1 MQITKCRRNNAKAS
15 LLQNRNANF
24 KTTKYE
30 RKNKYEAQT
39 PAKNLSRGA
48 DKGDNNDVKSSDNHI
63 IPLKHNDEIKKN
75 KRQTLKHNDE
85 IKNNKRQNPE
95 KQWRTF
101 KTLTANPEK

>member
-48 DKGDNNDVKSSDNHI
+48 ENGDSNDVKSSDNHI
-63 IPLKHNDEIKKN
+63 HPLKTMYEMMAMMAMGPIKA
-75 KRQTLKHNDE
+75 T
-85 IKNNKRQNPE
+85 
-95 KQWRTF
+95 T
-101 KTLTANPEK
+101 TM

>member
-48 DKGDNNDVKSSDNHI
+48 DKGDNNDIKSIDNHI
-63 IPLKHNDEIKKN
+63 HQLKTMYEMMAMGPIKA
-75 KRQTLKHNDE
+75 T
-85 IKNNKRQNPE
+85 
-95 KQWRTF
+95 T
-101 KTLTANPEK
+101 TM